1 MISDAFSFKLNW
13 DAICPAPF
21 CMNTRKKDTRII
33 TKVLNLLSQ
42 ETIMAV
48 KPLPPAVLGRNR
60 MACAAYN
67 DKACNTADSTGQSMV
82 RRITRFTLMPA

>member
-48 KPLPPAVLGRNR
+48 KPLPPAVLVEIVWLAPPT
-60 MACAAYN
+60 MI
-67 DKACNTADSTGQSMV
+67 K
-82 RRITRFTLMPA
+82 PAIPCGEG

>member
-1 MISDAFSFKLNW
+1 MIPVMISDAFSFKLNW

-48 KPLPPAVLGRNR
+48 KPLPPAVLVEIVWLAPPT
-60 MACAAYN
+60 MIKPAY
-67 DKACNTADSTGQSMV
+67 
-82 RRITRFTLMPA
+82 RR